1 MKNKIALNVS
11 GKIIYKS
18 IRFKKQKEF
27 RNKAILNRTKSE
39 LKAQEIIEK
48 YFILHKEFNIEFWFQ
63 FRRFDFFFPL
73 IRTVIEIDGGYH
85 QNKEQLEYDISV
97 DNYLNQKHKIKV
109 IRVKNEDVESCLDD
123 ICKSLLTKY
132 KIKESNI
139 NIDKTH
145 KQKVKHKKR
154 IKQKYKLESNY
165 YYKLLKQK
173 EYLEKKKISESRKV
187 ILRKSPKNTE

>member
-1 MKNKIALNVS
+1 MKNKIALNVN

-85 QNKEQLEYDISV
+85 QNKEQLKYDISV

-145 KQKVKHKKR
+145 KQKAKHKNR

-165 YYKLLKQK
+165 YYNLLKQK

>member
-1 MKNKIALNVS
+1 MKNKIALNVN

-48 YFILHKEFNIEFWFQ
+48 YFILHKEFNIEFWFH

-85 QNKEQLEYDISV
+85 QNKEQLKYDISV

-145 KQKVKHKKR
+145 KQKAKHKNR

-165 YYKLLKQK
+165 YYNLLKQK